1 MTEFIYKLLLGKKE
15 LKGITLRQRLGS
27 RISIMGIAVNVLL
40 FIGKYTVGMLTGM
53 ISVTGDAINNLSD
66 AASSVVSLISFKL
79 SSKPADREHPYGHAR
94 LEYIASLVVSFI
106 IMTIGFE
113 LLRESIG
120 KITDPAESEF
130 SFVSLA
136 VLLASV
142 AVKLW
147 LWRVNG
153 GIGRRIG
160 SEVIKATAAD
170 SLSDALATSAVAV
183 AMLISCFTGFETDG
197 YMGVAVSVIIMIAGV
212 KVMLETKDHILGGA
226 PDPELVEQIKN
237 IVEQCPEALG
247 IHDMFIHNYGPG
259 RVVASLHI
267 EVDGDDNIFS
277 VHDAIDNVEKR
288 INSELGVICTI
299 HMDPIVTS
307 DERVSTLRARVSEAV
322 KSLDGRLDIHDFRF
336 VEGPTHTNLIFDVAI
351 PFELEETD
359 EAIVS
364 RIRNEITKIDENYFA
379 VISVDRV

>member
-1 MTEFIYKLLLGKKE
+1 
-15 LKGITLRQRLGS
+15 
-27 RISIMGIAVNVLL
+27 
-40 FIGKYTVGMLTGM
+40 
-53 ISVTGDAINNLSD
+53 
-66 AASSVVSLISFKL
+66 
-79 SSKPADREHPYGHAR
+79 
-94 LEYIASLVVSFI
+94 
-106 IMTIGFE
+106 
-113 LLRESIG
+113 
-120 KITDPAESEF
+120 
-130 SFVSLA
+130 
-136 VLLASV
+136 
-142 AVKLW
+142 
-147 LWRVNG
+147 
-153 GIGRRIG
+153 
-160 SEVIKATAAD
+160 
-170 SLSDALATSAVAV
+170 
-183 AMLISCFTGFETDG
+183 MLISCFTGFETDG